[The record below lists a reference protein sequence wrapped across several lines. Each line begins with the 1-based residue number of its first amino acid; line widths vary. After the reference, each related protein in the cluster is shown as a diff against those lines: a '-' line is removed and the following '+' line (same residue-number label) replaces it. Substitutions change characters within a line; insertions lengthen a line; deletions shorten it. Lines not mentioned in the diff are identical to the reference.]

1 MHLQLWYLPTIILL
15 CFWQYYNHEQNQV
28 FDNLKKFSSIGISQ
42 TEPFVNSEL
51 DINFFI
57 ESFLFLFFVFSFF
70 SNTNFTEKTVSV
82 SGIRTKIVA
91 DNVTTTTALISS
103 RLAVV

>member
-51 DINFFI
+51 EINFII

-70 SNTNFTEKTVSV
+70 SNTNFTEKNCKRDSNQNRRWPRDHHHVSN
-82 SGIRTKIVA
+82 I
-91 DNVTTTTALISS
+91 
-103 RLAVV
+103 